1 MNLAAVSAHRGRHCL
16 AVPGCVRADAVAAA
30 RAVGSIYRGAAPP
43 SCGRGRAEKNITVI
57 LRTSL

>member
-1 MNLAAVSAHRGRHCL
+1 MRSVRVAADTAPRRRSV
-16 AVPGCVRADAVAAA
+16 VRADAAAAA

-43 SCGRGRAEKNITVI
+43 SRGRCRVEKNITVI

>member
-1 MNLAAVSAHRGRHCL
+1 MNPAAVSAHRGRHCP
-16 AVPGCVRADAVAAA
+16 APPV

-43 SCGRGRAEKNITVI
+43 SRGRGRAEKNITVI